1 MRGPIAIDYTA
12 ALEQGGGIGRYV
24 RELVT
29 ALSRIDSETPYRLFA
44 AGRRDTVTPV
54 TSGPN
59 FTLHTSQISP
69 EWFAR
74 LWHRARLP
82 LPIENWVGPVRLLYA
97 PDFTLPPTRRG
108 TKTLLTVHDLSFV
121 RAPETATPGLRAY
134 LSRVVPR
141 SVARAD
147 HILADSESTRRDLL
161 DLYHVEAER
170 TSVLYSGVEGHF
182 RPVRDERTL
191 ADLRSRYAL
200 DGSFL
205 LAVGTVQPRKN
216 YIRLVEAFRQL
227 DRANLTLVI
236 AGGRGWLDDPLYERI
251 AALGLEN
258 RVRMLGFVPDKDLP
272 ALYSA
277 ARVFAFPSLYEGF
290 GLPILEAMACGTP
303 VVTSRASSMPEVAGD
318 AALLVDPLDT
328 DALAEALAS
337 ALDDELLRSSLIEKG
352 LERATV
358 FTWEAAAHKLVDRF
372 QRLLAQ

>member
-1 MRGPIAIDYTA
+1 
-12 ALEQGGGIGRYV
+12 
-24 RELVT
+24 
-29 ALSRIDSETPYRLFA
+29 
-44 AGRRDTVTPV
+44 
-54 TSGPN
+54 
-59 FTLHTSQISP
+59 
-69 EWFAR
+69 
-74 LWHRARLP
+74 
-82 LPIENWVGPVRLLYA
+82 
-97 PDFTLPPTRRG
+97 
-108 TKTLLTVHDLSFV
+108 
-121 RAPETATPGLRAY
+121 
-134 LSRVVPR
+134 VV
-141 SVARAD
+141 
-147 HILADSESTRRDLL
+147 
-161 DLYHVEAER
+161 
-170 TSVLYSGVEGHF
+170 
-182 RPVRDERTL
+182 RTL